1 MAHSKRNTSLPH
13 FTSHE
18 RGLLR
23 STWGSQSGVIGR
35 DSFLPFASC
44 RLCLHPARPP
54 VVACANSGD
63 IFCRECA
70 INDLLAQR
78 QEIKR
83 VERERE
89 KARRR
94 IAADEER
101 TLEEAKGR
109 EVKEFEMSSMG
120 LDENGGG
127 QGRKRKADSDA
138 MAAFKAR
145 EVEVDGK
152 RKKVF
157 ELDEKEIA
165 RLKGEEQERLK
176 EELKREKV
184 LSFVGWDS
192 AVLIC
197 QSESTK
203 SGLRS
208 FWLPSLTPTMDPNEI
223 AANKAVKLAPICPG
237 STDTN
242 RHSYSLKSLVEVHFT
257 EEKAS
262 DGTISRVCPSCK
274 KNLTNGLKAIRAS
287 PFYTMVES

>member
-1 MAHSKRNTSLPH
+1 M
-13 FTSHE
+13 
-18 RGLLR
+18 
-23 STWGSQSGVIGR
+23 
-35 DSFLPFASC
+35 
-44 RLCLHPARPP
+44 
-54 VVACANSGD
+54 
-63 IFCRECA
+63 
-70 INDLLAQR
+70 
-78 QEIKR
+78 
-83 VERERE
+83 ERERGE
-89 KARRR
+89 ARRR

-101 TLEEAKGR
+101 TLEEARGR
-109 EVKEFEMSSMG
+109 EVREFEMSSMG
-120 LDENGGG
+120 LEENGAGSGG
-127 QGRKRKADSDA
+127 QGRKRKADGDA

-165 RLKGEEQERLK
+165 RLAGEEQERLK

-184 LSFVGWDS
+184 VLFLVMLQSMR
-192 AVLIC
+192 VLILM

-203 SGLRS
+203 SALRS
-208 FWLPSLTPTMDPNEI
+208 FWLPSLTPTTDSNEL

-262 DGTISRVCPSCK
+262 DGTISRMCPSCK
-274 KNLTNGLKAIRAS
+274 KNLTNGLKAIRTFLAPHIMSVLMSSGQTMRPCHLRSLRHQIHGS
-287 PFYTMVES
+287 PWCTGSACLESRAGTHCRAAWPDTVLCLRSGYHAV